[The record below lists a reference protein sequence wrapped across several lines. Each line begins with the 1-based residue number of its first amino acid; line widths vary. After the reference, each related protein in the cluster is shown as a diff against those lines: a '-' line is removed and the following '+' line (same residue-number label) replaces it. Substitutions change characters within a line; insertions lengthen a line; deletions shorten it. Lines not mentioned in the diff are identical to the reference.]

1 MTDRRRFA
9 ELVRSGQ
16 SILAPVALDPLSA
29 RLIESLGFEAAY
41 LSGGG
46 FGFQL
51 AVSEALLTITEVAG
65 LTRQIT
71 ARSEIPLIVDGGVG
85 FGDALHASRAVREIE
100 AAGAAAIEIEDQ
112 VAPKRA
118 HHHKGVEHL
127 VPIQTMVDKL
137 REAVEAR
144 RDDDLI
150 IIARTGAVR
159 NESFERALERCA
171 AYREAGADVLMLFS
185 SDPAQIAEAGR
196 VLGGP
201 LSMMAPADR
210 LDRAELA
217 RHGFSVLIDPF
228 SGQVAAYG
236 AMRDVYRNLAERGA
250 SGREV
255 DQLMSLYREIQQMAG
270 MDELYAIEER
280 TTERPG
286 SGVSQHPSA

>member
-1 MTDRRRFA
+1 MTNRAAFA
-9 ELVRSGQ
+9 DKVRNGE

-29 RLIESLGFEAAY
+29 RLVESLGFEAAY

-51 AVSEALLTITEVAG
+51 SVSEALLTITEVAG

-71 ARSEIPLIVDGGVG
+71 ARSDVPLIVDGGVG
-85 FGDALHASRAVREIE
+85 FGDPLHTWRAVREIE

-127 VPIQTMVDKL
+127 VPMEMMVDKV
-137 REAVEAR
+137 REAVDAR
-144 RDDDLI
+144 RDEDFI
-150 IIARTGAVR
+150 IVARTGAVR
-159 NESFERALERCA
+159 NESFDRALERCA

-185 SDPAQIAEAGR
+185 SDEAQIAEAGR

-210 LDRAELA
+210 LDRVTLA
-217 RHGFSVLIDPF
+217 GHGFNVLIDPF
-228 SGQVAAYG
+228 TGQVAAYG
-236 AMRDVYRNLAERGA
+236 AMREAYRNIASSGA

-255 DQLMSLYREIQQMAG
+255 DELMSLYREVQGMAG
-270 MDELYAIEER
+270 MDDLYAIEER
-280 TTERPG
+280 TTERP
-286 SGVSQHPSA
+286 S